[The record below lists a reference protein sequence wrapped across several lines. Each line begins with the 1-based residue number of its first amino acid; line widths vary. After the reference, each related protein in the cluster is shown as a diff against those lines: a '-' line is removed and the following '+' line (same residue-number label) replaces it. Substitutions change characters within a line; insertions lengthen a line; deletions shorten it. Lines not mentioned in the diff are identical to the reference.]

1 MLRTSAVLLSLLF
14 ASTAFAQEEGLSPV
28 KFRGG
33 EFKFTRNADDEISV
47 TFDGKE
53 IYHNYY
59 VTFDRVVKIDDTD
72 VALLS
77 GGDGGNACGLTTLI
91 VTRPDDKADPKVET
105 VGDGCAGAPDAAV
118 AAHEIQFV
126 PYLRPGQTA
135 VVQNWTPEK
144 GLTQSG
150 ALTFLPAPNTSW
162 ATLDAKTIHHP
173 YTLFDNADVYKTAK
187 EALGDRFDDVIIGL
201 DVSGDPEIV
210 EGKSI
215 ITQGCQA
222 HNCGGADSFF
232 AVDIVNHTIYAAK
245 QLNETEN
252 QYWPED
258 LDQWPEPFQKAAK
271 DWKPTEAP

>member
-1 MLRTSAVLLSLLF
+1 MLRTSATMLALLI
-14 ASTAFAQEEGLSPV
+14 STASFAQGDLPAPV
-28 KFRGG
+28 KFHGG
-33 EFKFTRNADDEISV
+33 EFAFTRNADDEVSV

-59 VTFDRVVKIDDTD
+59 VTFDRIVKIDETD

-77 GGDGGNACGLTTLI
+77 GGDGGSACGLSTLI
-91 VTRPDDKADPKVET
+91 VTRTDDKADVKTVK
-105 VGDGCAGAPDAAV
+105 VGDECGGAPDAAV

-135 VVQNWTPEK
+135 IVQNWTPEK
-144 GLTQSG
+144 GLTQTG
-150 ALTFLPAPNTSW
+150 ALTFLPTPDTSW
-162 ATLDAKTIHHP
+162 ATLNAKAIDHP
-173 YTLFDNADVYKTAK
+173 YTLFDNTDVYKTAK
-187 EALGDRFDDVIIGL
+187 EVLGDRFDDVIIGL
-201 DVSGDPEIV
+201 DVAGPPEIV
-210 EGKSI
+210 DGKSI

-232 AVDIVNHTIYAAK
+232 AVDLVTRTIYAGK

-258 LDQWPEPFQKAAK
+258 LDKWPEPFQKAAK

>member
-1 MLRTSAVLLSLLF
+1 MLRTSAVLFALLY
-14 ASTAFAQEEGLSPV
+14 AITSFAQEDLPAPV

-33 EFKFTRNADDEISV
+33 EFKFARNADDEISV

-59 VTFDRVVKIDDTD
+59 VSFDRIVKIDDTD

-77 GGDGGNACGLTTLI
+77 GGNGDNVCGLATLI
-91 VTRPDDKADPKVET
+91 VTRRDDKALPKIDVA
-105 VGDGCAGAPDAAV
+105 GADCGAPDAAV

-126 PYLRPGQTA
+126 PYLRPGQTEL
-135 VVQNWTPEK
+135 VQNWTPEK
-144 GLTQSG
+144 GLGQSG
-150 ALTFLPAPNTSW
+150 SLSFVPAPGTSW
-162 ATLDAKTIHHP
+162 ATLDLKSIDHP
-173 YTLFDNADVYKTAK
+173 FTLFNNADVYKAAK
-187 EALGDRFDDVIIGL
+187 ELLGDRFDDVIIGL
-201 DVSGDPEIV
+201 DVSGEPKIDD
-210 EGKSI
+210 GKSI

-222 HNCGGADSFF
+222 HDCGGADSLF
-232 AVDIVNHTIYAAK
+232 AVDVANHTLYVAK

-258 LDQWPEPFQKAAK
+258 VDKWPEPFQKAAK

>member
-1 MLRTSAVLLSLLF
+1 MLRTSATLIALLF
-14 ASTAFAQEEGLSPV
+14 ASASYAQEDLPPV

-33 EFKFTRNADDEISV
+33 ELKFTRNADDEISI

-59 VTFDRVVKIDDTD
+59 VTFDRTVKVDDTD
-72 VALLS
+72 VALIS

-91 VTRPDDKADPKVET
+91 VTRPDENADLKIVK
-105 VGDGCAGAPDAAV
+105 VGDECKGAPDAAV

-144 GLTQSG
+144 GLTQTG
-150 ALTFLPAPNTSW
+150 ALTFLPTPNTGW
-162 ATLDAKTIHHP
+162 ATLDPKAIDHP
-173 YTLFDNADVYKTAK
+173 YTLFDNADVYKAAK
-187 EALGDRFDDVIIGL
+187 DLLGNRFDDVIIGL
-201 DVSGDPEIV
+201 DVAGPPDVV

-222 HNCGGADSFF
+222 HNCGGADAFF
-232 AVDIVNHTIYAAK
+232 AVDLASHAIYAGK

-258 LDQWPEPFQKAAK
+258 IDKWPEPFQKAVK

>member
-1 MLRTSAVLLSLLF
+1 MLRTSAIFIALLF
-14 ASTAFAQEEGLSPV
+14 ASTAFAQEDLPPV

-33 EFKFTRNADDEISV
+33 ELKFTRNADDEVSI

-59 VTFDRVVKIDDTD
+59 VTFDRTVKIDDTD
-72 VALLS
+72 VALIS

-91 VTRPDDKADPKVET
+91 VTRPDENADLKIVK
-105 VGDGCAGAPDAAV
+105 VGDECQGAPDAAV

-135 VVQNWTPEK
+135 MVQNWTPEK
-144 GLTQSG
+144 GLTQTG
-150 ALTFLPAPNTSW
+150 ALTFLPAPNTGW
-162 ATLDAKTIHHP
+162 TTLDPKAIDHP
-173 YTLFDNADVYKTAK
+173 YTLFDNADVYKAAK
-187 EALGDRFDDVIIGL
+187 DLLGDRFDDVIIGL
-201 DVSGDPEIV
+201 DVAGPPEVV

-232 AVDIVNHTIYAAK
+232 AVDLASHAIYAGK

-258 LDQWPEPFQKAAK
+258 IDKWPEPFQKAVK